1 MCTEKDM
8 NIADMVKME
17 FESSILAAYDEW
29 KLDNEVPTTF
39 SLVIESSINSP

>member
-1 MCTEKDM
+1 MYRKGY
-8 NIADMVKME
+8 NIADTVKME

-29 KLDNEVPTTF
+29 KLDNEVPDHL